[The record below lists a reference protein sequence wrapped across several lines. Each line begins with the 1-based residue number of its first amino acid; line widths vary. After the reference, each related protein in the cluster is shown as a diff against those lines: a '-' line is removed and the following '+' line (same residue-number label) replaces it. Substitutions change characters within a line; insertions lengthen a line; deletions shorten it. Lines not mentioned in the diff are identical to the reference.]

1 MSKTLRTKSDAIKY
15 LAEMGHLA
23 CDRIEHLETELAE
36 ARAEIERLAL
46 EIENKQYTITCASE
60 ENQQLKESL
69 AEARADAEHWKS
81 ECNALQRMVHEARA
95 EIDRLQGK
103 ENEADALLRKC
114 LHLLEEQV
122 ERGGV

>member
-1 MSKTLRTKSDAIKY
+1 MNETVETCGKAYCEHYPDGLFVCAKCREESTIAHDK
-15 LAEMGHLA
+15 A
-23 CDRIEHLETELAE
+23 CA
-36 ARAEIERLAL
+36 
-46 EIENKQYTITCASE
+46 K
-60 ENQQLKESL
+60 L

-95 EIDRLQGK
+95 EIDRLHGK

-122 ERGGV
+122 ERGEV